1 MNIIRRILV
10 LHLVL
15 QGLQRRALARIQKD
29 VGLNGLGDC
38 EVNGEETKEGCPEQ
52 HRWRMDGRGKGE
64 VICGLRRGLEDFKDR
79 RDNSCRTR

>member
-52 HRWRMDGRGKGE
+52 HR
-64 VICGLRRGLEDFKDR
+64 
-79 RDNSCRTR
+79 